1 MRRVLQEEE
10 EDAKPQ
16 QAVVDDPCQVLKE
29 PCRRLFKG
37 TCHPCPVY
45 TPGVP
50 RDPKK
55 KCTCT

>member
-1 MRRVLQEEE
+1 VLQEEE